1 MTEQQEE
8 MSPFSHL
15 VIMLASSALQQLGKA
30 PGPDGQPGP
39 VHLEGAQA
47 MIDMIEMLETK
58 TSGNLSDDEARIL
71 KDALTMLRFQFV
83 DAKNESSSPAKESTQ
98 SIDPGLAKD
107 ASSASE
113 EKEEKT
119 RFRKSYG

>member
-1 MTEQQEE
+1 MSTEEKS
-8 MSPFSHL
+8 MSDFNQL

-30 PGPDGQPGP
+30 PGPEGEPGD

-47 MIDMIEMLETK
+47 MIDMLEMLDQK
-58 TSGNLSDDEARIL
+58 IKGHLDKDEARML

-83 DAKNESSSPAKESTQ
+83 DAKNATSESKATTQ
-98 SIDPGLAKD
+98 SIDPVLAPDKESSTKKD
-107 ASSASE
+107 
-113 EKEEKT
+113 EEKT